1 MNIVSRRSAR
11 FALLVGGAAA
21 LSACSGEGDLVIQ
34 EGVGVTAVRS
44 RCPAVGIPAY
54 TGDITTF
61 AQANDTSLASMDV
74 AATMTNLRAT
84 CDDSGAKIYS
94 EASFDVLATRR
105 DASTARSVELPF
117 FVTVLQ
123 GGNTVQ
129 SKRVGTVT
137 VNFAAGQDRAQVTGK
152 GGAFIDA
159 AAATLPEDIRE
170 RITRKRRP
178 GDPDAALDPL
188 ADPEVK
194 AAVARSTFEV
204 LVGFQLTEAQLA
216 YNATR

>member
-1 MNIVSRRSAR
+1 MNIDFRPAAR
-11 FALLVGGAAA
+11 YALLMAGAAL
-21 LSACSGEGDLVIQ
+21 LSACSNEGELVLQ
-34 EGVGVTAVRS
+34 EGVGVTSVRS

-61 AQANDTSLASMDV
+61 AQPNDKTLASMDV
-74 AATMTNLRAT
+74 TATMTNLRAT
-84 CDDSGAKIYS
+84 CDDTGARIYS
-94 EASFDVLATRR
+94 EATFDVLASRR
-105 DASTARSVELPF
+105 DTSAARSVELPF

-123 GGNTVQ
+123 GGNSVQ

-137 VNFAAGQDRAQVTGK
+137 VNFAAGQDRAQASARA
-152 GGAFIDA
+152 GAFIDA

-170 RITRKRRP
+170 QITRRREP

-194 AAVARSTFEV
+194 AAVARASFEM
-204 LVGFQLTEAQLA
+204 LVGFQLTEDQLA

>member
-1 MNIVSRRSAR
+1 MNSHFRSAVR
-11 FALLVGGAAA
+11 NALLLGGAAL

-61 AQANDTSLASMDV
+61 SQPGDTTLASLDV
-74 AATMTNLRAT
+74 TATITNLRAT
-84 CDDSGAKIYS
+84 CDDTGERIYS
-94 EASFDVLATRR
+94 EASFDVLASRR
-105 DASTARSVELPF
+105 DAGAARSVELPF

-123 GGNTVQ
+123 GGTTVQ

-137 VNFAAGQDRAQVTGK
+137 VNFAEGQERAQASAK
-152 GGAFIDA
+152 AGAFINA

-170 RITRKRRP
+170 RITRRRKA

-194 AAVARSTFEV
+194 AAVARSTFEM
-204 LVGFQLTEAQLA
+204 LVGFQLSEAQLA